1 MNGTLAGALVIDAAR
16 AMIAMAQQP
25 KGPTLIAGEQPV
37 TEEQVRQKL
46 ESSGWSDA
54 RITA

>member
-1 MNGTLAGALVIDAAR
+1 MNGTLAGGLVIGAAR
-16 AMIAMAQQP
+16 AMIAMAEQP
-25 KGPTLIAGEQPV
+25 EGPTLIAGEQPV

-54 RITA
+54 RVTA

>member
-1 MNGTLAGALVIDAAR
+1 
-16 AMIAMAQQP
+16 MIAMAEQP